1 VLVGD
6 GSAHWLAGSAEEP
19 QLRGLTCGQLL
30 DEAALRWPDH
40 DALVYCA
47 YRDEGPGVRWSF
59 RELRE
64 RSRAVARALFASG
77 IGRGE
82 RVAVWATN
90 VPEWLLIQFGCA
102 YAGAVLVPL
111 NPLYRTTEVAHVLG
125 TAGASALFVE
135 PSNRGTSLWE
145 IAVEATAEIAQVR
158 RLVAIGDA
166 PDAAGSSWGEFMAG
180 AEEVDDDLLDV
191 IAVNGSEIAQI
202 QFTSGTTGAPKGAM
216 LRHGALTDN
225 ARLFAYRAQLPT
237 DGGVCSGMPQ
247 FHCGGSVLATM
258 GTMSIGAALM
268 PLVTF
273 DARKALDTVDA
284 EHARTLCAV
293 PTMLLAIEAELERAG
308 GSLASLER
316 VVTGGS
322 LVPPEIAQRW
332 HARFGVAFS
341 ITYGLTEASP
351 VITQS
356 SPLDP
361 LELQVGTVGK
371 ALPNVEYDVADPA
384 TGQTVAVGEQGE
396 VRVRGWQVMAGYFGD
411 EAATAEAITAAGWLR
426 TGDLGQLDTD
436 GYLRVT
442 GRAKDMIIRG
452 GENIYPAEI
461 ETALRALDGILD
473 ACVVGVPDDR
483 YGEVPAAFV
492 RVADEVGLDADAIRE
507 ALKGRIARFKIPAH
521 VQVVDAFPLTASGKV
536 QKFKLREQ
544 FTAAAD
550 PSVVH
555 A

>member
-1 VLVGD
+1 M
-6 GSAHWLAGSAEEP
+6 
-19 QLRGLTCGQLL
+19 QLRNLTCGGLL
-30 DEAALRWPDH
+30 DEAAERWADR

-47 YRDEGPGVRWSF
+47 YGDAGPDVRWSF
-59 RELRE
+59 QELRE

-77 IGRGE
+77 VGRGD

-90 VPEWLLIQFGCA
+90 VPEWLLLQFGCA

-111 NPLYRTTEVAHVLG
+111 NPLYRTSEVAHVIR
-125 TAGASALFVE
+125 TAGASAVFVE
-135 PSNRGTSLWE
+135 PSNRGTSLWDM
-145 IAVEATAEIAQVR
+145 AVEAAAEVSQVR
-158 RLVAIGDA
+158 QLVAIGAA
-166 PDAAGSSWGEFMAG
+166 PDGDGPAWNEFMAG
-180 AEEVDDDLLDV
+180 AEEVDDDLLDA
-191 IAVNGSEIAQI
+191 IAVDGSEIAQI

-225 ARLFAYRAQLPT
+225 ARLFAQRAELPARR
-237 DGGVCSGMPQ
+237 GACSGMPQ

-258 GTMSIGAALM
+258 GAMSVGAALM

-273 DARKALDTVDA
+273 DPRKAIETVDA
-284 EHARTLCAV
+284 ELAATLCAV
-293 PTMLLAIEAELERAG
+293 PTMLLAIEAELGRGG

-316 VVTGGS
+316 VITGGS
-322 LVPPEIAQRW
+322 LVPPEVAERW
-332 HARFGVAFS
+332 HDRFGVTFS

-356 SPLDP
+356 SPSDP
-361 LELQVGTVGK
+361 LELQVGTVGR
-371 ALPNVEYDVADPA
+371 ALPHVEYDVADPM
-384 TGQTVAVGEQGE
+384 TGEPLAIGEQGE

-411 EAATAEAITAAGWLR
+411 EAATTEAVTADGWLR
-426 TGDLGQLDTD
+426 TGDLGQIDAD
-436 GYLRVT
+436 GYLRIT

-461 ETALRALDGILD
+461 EAALRGLSGVVD
-473 ACVVGVPDDR
+473 ACVVGVPDNR

-492 RVADEVGLDADAIRE
+492 RVADDAALDPDGIRE
-507 ALKGRIARFKIPAH
+507 ALEGRIARFKIPAH
-521 VQVVDAFPLTASGKV
+521 VHVVDAFPLTASGKV

-544 FTAAAD
+544 FPAAVD
-550 PSVVH
+550 EPTVH